1 MKNKQQPPRS
11 TSWGRV
17 AGWYEQNVEKD
28 ESYHATLLLPNLLR
42 LISVKKGERMVE
54 LGCGSGFFCERFA
67 AFGAEMVG
75 VDLSKELIAIAQQR
89 AQKQNLTIRYHA
101 GSAEKLGMIAEKS
114 IDTTVIVLAIQ
125 NMRDIR
131 AVFAECSRV
140 LKKNGRLVLVMNHPA
155 FRIPKYSSWGWDAA
169 LQYRRIDRYLS
180 EISIPIQMHPGKK
193 SHEITTSFHRSL
205 QAYAQSLREAGFG
218 IVNLEE
224 WISNKKST
232 SGPRAK
238 IENVARGEFPLFLYL
253 EAKPLTL
260 ASKP

>member
-1 MKNKQQPPRS
+1 MDERPGNEILRSSDRGSHVASGDCDTCVILYRLMKNKQQPPRS

-131 AVFAECSRV
+131 AIFAECSRV
-140 LKKNGRLVLVMNHPA
+140 LKKMVVLC
-155 FRIPKYSSWGWDAA
+155 S
-169 LQYRRIDRYLS
+169 
-180 EISIPIQMHPGKK
+180 
-193 SHEITTSFHRSL
+193 
-205 QAYAQSLREAGFG
+205 
-218 IVNLEE
+218 
-224 WISNKKST
+224 
-232 SGPRAK
+232 
-238 IENVARGEFPLFLYL
+238 
-253 EAKPLTL
+253 
-260 ASKP
+260 